1 MAKETTTHSPDD
13 LNISPEVAYYLET
26 RSIPLPDCPPAV
38 KTPEPRDVPGAVF
51 DPERVDRVI
60 AALRRMRH
68 TQGRFAGKPLIPD
81 PWQVAYILAPVFG
94 WIRQDSE
101 GNWVRVISTAYVD
114 VPRRQGKTTLSG
126 GTAMYLTAADGEAG
140 AQVYALAAGKD
151 QARRTFD
158 PVRQIAE
165 RSPDLGPYVKCLAD
179 KVVHK
184 RSGSYFQVVSS
195 VAELMH
201 GANVHGAVIDEL
213 HVHKDPNM
221 VETVET
227 GTGSRLQPL
236 ILIITTADAG
246 GIGTIYERKR
256 RYVEQLASRVIT
268 DETTYGVVWAAEKT
282 DDPFA
287 EATWRKANP
296 GYGISPT
303 REYLQRAATKAKNSP
318 AELSAFLRLH
328 LGIRTKQE
336 TKYISLDVW
345 DASAGMVDETQLADR
360 SCHGGLDLSAVEDIT
375 ALCWHFPGDDD
386 THDVIWRF
394 WLPEDRIDTLNRR
407 TAGEAEVWV
416 REGWLRLTPGN
427 VIDND
432 FIVHQILADA
442 EKFDVET
449 LGYDRWGANDVVR
462 RLADEGLTCVPIGQG
477 YASLGAPMKEL
488 LRLLLG
494 KRYRHGGNP
503 VMRWMVDNL
512 DVRLDPA
519 GNVKPDKSTSGDKI
533 DGVSAA
539 ANALKE
545 VMDNAEAELDIAE
558 NIW

>member
-1 MAKETTTHSPDD
+1 MAETITRSPDE
-13 LNISPEVAYYLET
+13 LNISPEVAYYLES
-26 RSIPLPDCPPAV
+26 RGIPLPDCPPAV
-38 KTPEPRDVPGAVF
+38 KTPEPRDVTGAVF
-51 DPERVDRVI
+51 DPARVDKVL
-60 AALRRMRH
+60 AALRRLRH

-94 WIRQDSE
+94 WVRKDSE
-101 GNWVRVISTAYVD
+101 GNLVRVISTAYVD

-126 GTAMYLTAADGEAG
+126 GTAMYLTAGDGEAG

-213 HVHKDPNM
+213 HVHKDPNL

-236 ILIITTADAG
+236 ILIITTADDG
-246 GIGTIYERKR
+246 KPGTIYERKR
-256 RYVEQLASRVIT
+256 HYVEQLASRVIA
-268 DETTYGVVWAAEKT
+268 DETTYGVVWTAEKT

-287 EATWRKANP
+287 EATWKKANP

-303 REYLQRAATKAKNSP
+303 REYLQRASNKAKNSP

-328 LGIRTKQE
+328 LGIRTKQ
-336 TKYISLDVW
+336 TTRYITLDTW
-345 DASAGMVDETQLADR
+345 DGSAGMVDEAQLVG
-360 SCHGGLDLSAVEDIT
+360 SPCYGGLDLAAVEDIT
-375 ALCWHFPGDDD
+375 ALAWHFPSEDDN
-386 THDVIWRF
+386 HDVIWRF
-394 WLPEDRIDTLNRR
+394 WLPEDKLFSLSKR
-407 TAGEAEVWV
+407 TAREAEVWV
-416 REGWLRLTPGN
+416 REGWLKTTPGN

-442 EKFDVET
+442 GKFDVQT
-449 LGYDRWGANDVVR
+449 IGYDRWGANDIVR
-462 RLADEGLTCVPIGQG
+462 RLTDEGLTCVPIGQG
-477 YASLGAPMKEL
+477 YASMSAPMKEM

-503 VMRWMVDNL
+503 VMRWMVVNL
-512 DVRLDPA
+512 AVQMDPA

-533 DGVSAA
+533 DGISAA

-545 VMDNAEAELDIAE
+545 VMDNAESELDIAA

>member
-1 MAKETTTHSPDD
+1 MVKETKTRSLDD
-13 LNISPEVAYYLET
+13 LKLSPEVAYYLES
-26 RSIPLPDCPPAV
+26 RNIPFPDCPPAI
-38 KTPEPRDVPGAVF
+38 KTPEPREVSGAVF
-51 DPERVDRVI
+51 DPVRVDKVLS
-60 AALRRMRH
+60 ALRRLRH

-81 PWQVAYILAPVFG
+81 PWQVAYIIAPVFG
-94 WIRQDSE
+94 WIRQDGD

-140 AQVYALAAGKD
+140 AQVFAIAAAKD

-158 PVRQIAE
+158 PVRQIALK
-165 RSPDLGPYVKCLAD
+165 SPSLGPHVKCFTD
-179 KVVHK
+179 KIVHK
-184 RSGSYFQVVSS
+184 QTGSYFQVVSS
-195 VAELMH
+195 VADLMH
-201 GANVHGAVIDEL
+201 GANIHAAVIDEL
-213 HVHKDPNM
+213 HVHKDPHL
-221 VETVET
+221 VETIET

-246 GIGTIYERKR
+246 GKGTIYERKR
-256 RYVEQLASRVIT
+256 RYVEQLATRVIT

-282 DDPFA
+282 DDPFS
-287 EATWRKANP
+287 EETWRKANP

-336 TKYISLDVW
+336 TKYIQMDVW
-345 DASAGMVDETQLADR
+345 DGSAGMVNETELAGR
-360 SCHGGLDLSAVEDIT
+360 TCYGGLDLAAVEDIT
-375 ALCWHFPGDDD
+375 ALAWHFPGEDD

-394 WLPEDRIDTLNRR
+394 WLPEAQIDALNKR
-407 TAGEAEVWV
+407 TAGEADVWV
-416 REGWLRLTPGN
+416 REGWLKLTPGN

-432 FIVHQILADA
+432 FIVHQILSDA

-449 LGYDRWGANDVVR
+449 IGYDRWGANDVVR
-462 RLADEGLTCVPIGQG
+462 RLTDEGLTCVPIGQG
-477 YASLGAPMKEL
+477 YASLSAPMKEM

-533 DGVSAA
+533 DGISAA